1 MDKKT
6 GYLIVIEGIDGSGKT
21 VQIELLKQALTS
33 QGVPW
38 EAISF
43 PRYEDNVYG
52 KLVGRYLAGEFGQ
65 IDEVSPYLMA
75 LAFAGDR
82 LLTKPLI
89 GNWLAEGKWVLS
101 NRYVSSNKAYL
112 AARLPKGK
120 REEFINWLDELE
132 YKTNGMPGEDL
143 TILLTVDPKIG
154 QKNVLKGGKTDIH
167 EASLRHLK
175 EADKIYLE
183 LAKKEPNWYVV
194 DCMKGGKMRSPE
206 DIHKQILTVVKKC
219 FKSLRCN

>member
-52 KLVGRYLAGEFGQ
+52 ELVGRYLAGEFGQ
-65 IDEVSPYLMA
+65 IDEVSPYFSA

-82 LLTKPLI
+82 LLAKSLI
-89 GNWLAEGKWVLS
+89 GNWLAEGKLVLS
-101 NRYVSSNKAYL
+101 NRYVSASYAHLGANLPLEKRIRFFKWLDRLEYETNG
-112 AARLPKGK
+112 LPK
-120 REEFINWLDELE
+120 
-132 YKTNGMPGEDL
+132 EDL

-154 QKNVLKGGKTDIH
+154 QKNVLKEGRTDIH
-167 EASLRHLK
+167 EANLRHLK

-194 DCMKGGKMRSPE
+194 NCMRGGKMRSPE
-206 DIHKQILTVVKKC
+206 DIHKQILTIVKKC
-219 FKSLRCN
+219 FKK